1 MARSNPPQHPK
12 PFDGAISLYYERQ
25 APEAV
30 RKAIKAAQKRDVMAD
45 DTDYPYDRWMPKKAY
60 EAELARLHVELM
72 KCQRWVADT
81 GARVVAVFEGRD
93 ASGKGGAIARV
104 TMHTN
109 PRIVRVVALPKPSDR
124 ERGQWYFQRYVA
136 HLPTAGEMVLFDRS
150 WYNRGVVE
158 HVFGFCT
165 DAERARFFEQL
176 PGFESALVG
185 EGVHLVKFWLTIS
198 RAEQLRRMLK
208 RESDPLRQ
216 WKISRIDVDSLPLW
230 DAFTAAIDETFERS
244 HTDPAP
250 WTVIRGEDKYRAR
263 LEVLRTLLAGIDYE
277 GKDPEA
283 VGVPDP
289 KIVGGPVLR
298 LSNGNGKG

>member
-1 MARSNPPQHPK
+1 MAKSKPPQHPK
-12 PFDGAISLYYERQ
+12 PFDGAISLYFERQ
-25 APEAV
+25 APEPV
-30 RKAIKAAQKRDVMAD
+30 RAAIKAAQKRDVMAR

-72 KCQRWVADT
+72 KCQRWVSDS
-81 GARVVAVFEGRD
+81 GARVVALFEGRD

-150 WYNRGVVE
+150 WYNRAVVE
-158 HVFGFCT
+158 HVFGFCS
-165 DAERARFFEQL
+165 DAERARFFAQL

-230 DAFTAAIDETFERS
+230 DAFTDAIDDTFARS
-244 HTDPAP
+244 HSDVAP

-263 LEVLRTLLAGIDYE
+263 LEVLRTLLAGIDYA
-277 GKDPEA
+277 GKDPQA
-283 VGVPDP
+283 VGQPDA

-298 LSNGNGKG
+298 LSNGKG